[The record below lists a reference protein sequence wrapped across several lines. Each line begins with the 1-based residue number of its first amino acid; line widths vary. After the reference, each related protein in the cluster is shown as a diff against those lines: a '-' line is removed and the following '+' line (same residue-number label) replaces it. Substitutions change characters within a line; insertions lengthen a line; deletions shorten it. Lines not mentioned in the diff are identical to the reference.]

1 MKILLCSDLSNRIPK
16 IPQETI
22 NSCDFVL
29 LAGDITLGARSLK
42 RTISVFEKLRDLFP
56 DPLPVFLI
64 PGNHDLPLIAKT
76 PDFFPKNFV
85 QMHNKSLVIRIVGF
99 EKEILIIGFG
109 GSTPIPGFPVKVPGP
124 NYFTFESDEIYNS
137 LNALTTEKGCISSE
151 NYFTI
156 LFVHEP
162 PFNTLLDITHQ
173 KEHVGSK
180 SIRRIIEEFQPNIA
194 VAGHIHE
201 SRGVDKIGQT
211 IIVNA
216 GEAKYGNYAVFDIKE
231 KSGKDIPEIDVKLIS
246 QLKKS

>member
-16 IPQETI
+16 IPKEI
-22 NSCDFVL
+22 IDSCDFVL
-29 LAGDITLGARSLK
+29 LAGDITIGARSLK

-64 PGNHDLPLIAKT
+64 PGNHDIPLIAQT
-76 PDFFPKNFV
+76 PEFFPKNFV
-85 QMHNKSLVIRIVGF
+85 QMHNKSSTFRINGF

-109 GSTPIPGFPVKVPGP
+109 GSTPISGFPVKEPGP
-124 NYFTFESDEIYNS
+124 NYFTFEPDEIYKS
-137 LNALTTEKGCISSE
+137 LNALAIEKRSFFSE

-162 PFNTLLDITHQ
+162 PFDTLLDITHH

-201 SRGVDKIGQT
+201 SPGIDNIDQT

-216 GEAKYGNYAVFDIKE
+216 GEAKYSNYAIFDIRE
-231 KSGKDIPEIDVKLIS
+231 KSGKKIPEIDVKLYS
-246 QLKKS
+246 Q

>member
-22 NSCDFVL
+22 DSCDFVL
-29 LAGDITLGARSLK
+29 MAGDITLGARSLK
-42 RTISVFEKLRDLFP
+42 RTISVFEKLNLLFP

-64 PGNHDLPLIAKT
+64 PGNHDLPLIAKI
-76 PDFFPKNFV
+76 PEFFPKNFV
-85 QMHNKSLVIRIVGF
+85 QMHNKSTIFRVNGF

-109 GSTPIPGFPVKVPGP
+109 GSKPIPGFPVKEPGP
-124 NYFTFESDEIYNS
+124 NYFTFEPDEIYSS
-137 LNALTTEKGCISSE
+137 LKVLATERESFFSE
-151 NYFTI
+151 DYLTI

-162 PFNTLLDITHQ
+162 PFNTSLDITHH

-201 SRGVDKIGQT
+201 SPGIDHIDQT

-216 GEAKYGNYAVFDIKE
+216 GEAKYSNYAIFNIKE
-231 KSGKDIPEIDVKLIS
+231 KMGSKIPEIYVKLSS
-246 QLKKS
+246 Q

>member
-1 MKILLCSDLSNRIPK
+1 MKILLCSDLSNKIPK
-16 IPQETI
+16 IPQEI
-22 NSCDFVL
+22 IDSCDFVL
-29 LAGDITLGARSLK
+29 LAGDITIGARSLK
-42 RTISVFEKLRDLFP
+42 RTISVFEKLCDLFP

-64 PGNHDLPLIAKT
+64 PGNHDLPLISEI
-76 PDFFPKNFV
+76 PEFFPKNFI
-85 QMHNKSLVIRIVGF
+85 QMHNKSLIFRIDGF
-99 EKEILIIGFG
+99 EKEIFIVGFG

-137 LNALTTEKGCISSE
+137 LKTIITEGEGNFSGD
-151 NYFTI
+151 YFTI

-162 PFNTLLDITHQ
+162 PFNTLLDITYH

-201 SRGVDKIGQT
+201 SRGVDKIYQT
-211 IIVNA
+211 IVVNA
-216 GEAKYGNYAVFDIKE
+216 GEAKYSNYAIFDIKE
-231 KSGKDIPEIDVKLIS
+231 KFGKKIPEIDVKLIS

>member
-16 IPQETI
+16 IPKEI
-22 NSCDFVL
+22 IDSCDFVL
-29 LAGDITLGARSLK
+29 LAGDITMGARSLK

-56 DPLPVFLI
+56 DPLPVYLL
-64 PGNHDLPLIAKT
+64 PGNHDIPLIAQT
-76 PDFFPKNFV
+76 PEFFPKNFV
-85 QMHNKSLVIRIVGF
+85 QMHNKSLTFRINGF

-109 GSTPIPGFPVKVPGP
+109 GSTPILGFPTNEPGP
-124 NYFTFESDEIYNS
+124 NYLTFESDKIYNS
-137 LNALTTEKGCISSE
+137 LKALATEKESFFSE

-162 PFNTLLDITHQ
+162 PFNTLLDITHH

-180 SIRRIIEEFQPNIA
+180 SIRSIIEEFQPNIA

-201 SRGVDKIGQT
+201 SPGIDHINQT

-216 GEAKYGNYAVFDIKE
+216 GEAKYSNYAIFNIKE
-231 KSGKDIPEIDVKLIS
+231 KMSSKIPEIDVKLYS
-246 QLKKS
+246 Q